1 MKSNELLGAGIRTMV
16 QRCGGGG
23 ALACCPTRQVASALH
38 SCASLSLTVLYSVG
52 TRYSCAEFLLPITAS
67 NMQGAA
73 SDHRGLWTSTT
84 WDPDVDPRPQN
95 WVPARG
101 WDATGLARRLRCLRS
116 VLPRAGQH
124 ARNLA
129 SEPGG
134 LPAYGSVTVMGWV
147 HRAVRRQRL
156 L

>member
-1 MKSNELLGAGIRTMV
+1 MRWWRSVGLLPNAASGECPSFMCVIMQLLHLTM
-16 QRCGGGG
+16 
-23 ALACCPTRQVASALH
+23 
-38 SCASLSLTVLYSVG
+38 LSSVG
-52 TRYSCAEFLLPITAS
+52 TRCSCAKSLLTFTAS
-67 NMQGAA
+67 NMQGAT
-73 SDHRGLWTSTT
+73 SDHRGVWTSTT

-95 WVPARG
+95 WVPARA
-101 WDATGLARRLRCLRS
+101 WDATRLAGRLRCLRS

-124 ARNLA
+124 AWNLA

-134 LPAYGSVTVMGWV
+134 LPAYGSVTVMGWA